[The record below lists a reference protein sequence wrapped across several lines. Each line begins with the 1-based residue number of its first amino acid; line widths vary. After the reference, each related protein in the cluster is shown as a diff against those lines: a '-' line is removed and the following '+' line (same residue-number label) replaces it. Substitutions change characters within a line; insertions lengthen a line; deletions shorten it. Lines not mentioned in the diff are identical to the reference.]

1 MYEEKRDQ
9 EKEIIYYS
17 YSSIKLS
24 CMEPGRRYLPMP
36 QVTNMLMGDIPS
48 TNSMV
53 EWVTLWQ
60 KGTWHL

>member
-1 MYEEKRDQ
+1 MRKNEIKKR
-9 EKEIIYYS
+9 KS
-17 YSSIKLS
+17 YTMVIALLNSAV
-24 CMEPGRRYLPMP
+24 EPVRSYLPMP

-53 EWVTLWQ
+53 EWVTLQQ